1 MDNASDKIQDSVFT
15 TYYHSPVGLL
25 KISGTEHF
33 ISEVSFF
40 DKAQKPASKN
50 KNMPQMVIQC
60 IEQLIQYF
68 QGERR
73 IFDLPIH
80 QPGTSFQQQVWSE
93 LMTIPYGKT
102 ISYLELA
109 RKTGDPKA
117 TRAVASANG
126 KNNVAIIVPCHRVIG
141 SNRELVGYGGGLW
154 RKKWLLEHEA
164 KVAHGV
170 QTLF

>member
-1 MDNASDKIQDSVFT
+1 MPETYT

-25 KISGTEHF
+25 KITGTENY
-33 ISEVSFF
+33 ISEVLFH
-40 DKAQKPASKN
+40 DTTQKPEGN
-50 KNMPQMVIQC
+50 KKHLPPMLIQC

-68 QGERR
+68 QGARR
-73 IFDLPIH
+73 QFELPIN
-80 QPGTSFQQQVWSE
+80 QEGSAFQQEVWSE
-93 LMTIPYGKT
+93 LMQIPYGKT

-117 TRAVASANG
+117 TRAVANANG
-126 KNNVAIIVPCHRVIG
+126 KNNVCIIVPCHRVIG
-141 SNRELVGYGGGLW
+141 SNKDLVGYSGGLW
-154 RKKWLLEHEA
+154 RKKWLLELEA